1 MPPVFFCA
9 RHNMWQEILIAVSL
23 LLVLEGILP
32 FLNPRGFRQAMLQ
45 AAQMNDRTMRIMG
58 LITMLSGLAML
69 YWVK

>member
-1 MPPVFFCA
+1 
-9 RHNMWQEILIAVSL
+9 MWQEILIAVSL